1 MQAPCLPKALSLTK
15 AWVFLTGR
23 KWQPQW
29 VGQARSPGHDPSWL
43 VHWKKLHQCCLLP
56 KQAVPET
63 AACGSGQL
71 WGMRFTWANNPVGS
85 TWGCEALE
93 DMQG

>member
-1 MQAPCLPKALSLTK
+1 MATSVGGPSQEPRARPILVSSLEEASSVLP
-15 AWVFLTGR
+15 
-23 KWQPQW
+23 
-29 VGQARSPGHDPSWL
+29 
-43 VHWKKLHQCCLLP
+43 
-56 KQAVPET
+56 

-71 WGMRFTWANNPVGS
+71 WGMRFMWANNPVGS